1 MLNILFFSGKIY
13 NDHFGL
19 EIFRVNRNLNLDQI
33 LEKLGVPKKDSN
45 PFLYTNGVLSGI
57 FVDPEL
63 NGVQLTGFQD
73 TIKEKLQSTV
83 PFHEIELINLTKE
96 LNLPKK
102 SKDAWI
108 ALIEFDSHEIATTAL
123 NTYKGMEIEKK

>member
-1 MLNILFFSGKIY
+1 M
-13 NDHFGL
+13 
-19 EIFRVNRNLNLDQI
+19 
-33 LEKLGVPKKDSN
+33 
-45 PFLYTNGVLSGI
+45 
-57 FVDPEL
+57 DPEL

-123 NTYKGMEIEKK
+123 NLYQGLEIENR

>member
-1 MLNILFFSGKIY
+1 MLLFSGKIY
-13 NDHFGL
+13 DDYCGL
-19 EIFRVNRNLNLDQI
+19 EIFRVNRDLNLDQI

-45 PFLYTNGVLSGI
+45 PFLYTNGILSGI

-63 NGVQLTGFQD
+63 SAVQLTGFHEA
-73 TIKEKLQSTV
+73 IKEKLKNTV
-83 PFHEIELINLTKE
+83 SFDEIILVNITKE

-123 NTYKGMEIEKK
+123 NLYQGLEIENR

>member
-1 MLNILFFSGKIY
+1 M
-13 NDHFGL
+13 
-19 EIFRVNRNLNLDQI
+19 NLDQI

-45 PFLYTNGVLSGI
+45 PFLYTNGILSGI

-63 NGVQLTGFQD
+63 SAVQLTGFQE
-73 TIKEKLQSTV
+73 TIKEKLKNTV
-83 PFHEIELINLTKE
+83 SFDEIILVNITKE

-108 ALIEFDSHEIATTAL
+108 ALIEFNSHEIATTAL
-123 NTYKGMEIEKK
+123 NLYQGLEIENR